1 MDEMDEMENREQ
13 QEMIP
18 QESVPQRKSRWPI
31 IRKILSY
38 LLVATLS
45 SCVTFFVFIGPQIA
59 PSKLDYLKALLMERY
74 IGTADETVLEDA
86 AAAAMVDALGDRW
99 SYYIP
104 ASEYAAYQDQM
115 TNSYVGIGVTVQA
128 REDGKGIEITKVT
141 KGGSADKAGIQA
153 GDILTAVEGKSIT
166 GQTVSQI
173 KELIQGEEGTKVKLE
188 LLRGEET
195 VKVTVTRQ
203 RIQVPVATGVM
214 LKHNI
219 GLVTIENFDE
229 RCAEETIAAIDSLVK
244 QGATS
249 LIFDVRNNPG
259 GYKRELVKVLDY
271 LLPEGE
277 IFRAEDYTGRVETD
291 KSDKKCLNIPMAVLV
306 NGNSYSAA
314 EFFAAALMEYD
325 WAEVIGEQ
333 TCGKSYFQ
341 NTFTLPDGSAVGLS
355 VGKYYT
361 PKGVSLA
368 DVGGLKPDRVVKVD
382 EETAYA
388 IYAGSLSPEEDPQIQ
403 AAVEY
408 LLG

>member
-1 MDEMDEMENREQ
+1 MDEMENMEQ
-13 QEMIP
+13 QAQLPEKK
-18 QESVPQRKSRWPI
+18 RLWPI
-31 IRKILSY
+31 ISKILSY

-45 SCVTFFVFIGPQIA
+45 SCVTFFVFIGPQKGF
-59 PSKLDYLKALLMERY
+59 SKLDYLKALLIERY
-74 IGTADETVLEDA
+74 IGTADETAMEDA
-86 AAAAMVDALGDRW
+86 AASAMVEALGDRW

-115 TNSYVGIGVTVQA
+115 TNSYVGIGVTVQV

-141 KGGSADKAGIQA
+141 KGGSADEAGIKAG
-153 GDILTAVEGKSIT
+153 DVLVAVEGKSVA
-166 GQTVSQI
+166 GQTVGQI
-173 KELIQGEEGTKVKLE
+173 KELIQGEEGTKVNLE

-195 VKVTVTRQ
+195 VKVTVTRK

-214 LKHNI
+214 LQNNI

-277 IFRAEDYTGRVETD
+277 IFRSEDYTGKVETD
-291 KSDKKCLNIPMAVLV
+291 KSDKKCLNMPMAVLV

-368 DVGGLKPDRVVKVD
+368 EVGGLKPDVVVKVD

-388 IYAGSLSPEEDPQIQ
+388 IYADALSPEEDPQIQ